1 MLRKLCNKLGMIA
14 VGMIFMLFSF
24 AVPAMAL
31 NPYAHADH
39 TWITLSG
46 EVKNVIAD
54 SFVLDFG
61 SGSITVEMDDKDRD
75 SEAYKLT
82 PGDKVTVNGMID
94 DDFFEMTTIEASSVY
109 VEKLGT
115 YFFASAAD
123 EEDPYIEF
131 VTPVI
136 VSSITVQGTVTSV
149 GEHEFKIDNDL
160 RTVTV
165 KVEKMSYNPLDD
177 EGYQKIQVGDIVRA
191 RGVLDES
198 FFEGN
203 ILVAETVIKLSD

>member
-1 MLRKLCNKLGMIA
+1 MLLNQQNMLRAISIGLM
-14 VGMIFMLFSF
+14 FMLFGF
-24 AVPAMAL
+24 AVPLMAQ
-31 NPYAHADH
+31 NPYAHANQ

-46 EVKNVIAD
+46 EVKNVTAD

-61 SGSITVEMDDKDRD
+61 SGSITVEMDDGDRD
-75 SEAYKLT
+75 ADAYKLD

-94 DDFFEMTTIEASSVY
+94 DDFFEKTTIEASSVY

-136 VSSITVQGTVTSV
+136 VSSITVQGIVTAV
-149 GEHEFKIDNDL
+149 GEHEFKLDNAT

-165 KVEKMSYNPLDD
+165 EVDKMPYNPLDN
-177 EGYQKIQVGDIVRA
+177 EGYQKIEVGDIVRA
-191 RGVLDES
+191 RGTLDKK
-198 FFEGN
+198 FLDGN
-203 ILVAETVIKLSD
+203 ELVAESVTKLKD